1 MGQSSIPTLNRS
13 GYSMF
18 WTSVWE
24 NKHMY
29 TSLFKEDTLIRKYI
43 TLLLNEKISTHKTNL
58 NINKI
63 NQSNWVKTYNIKFDF
78 SSETLF
84 NVLQRFNKLPI
95 YISKIHIIRL
105 NNWVV
110 VYFVAATPNT
120 SMYIPNSFKFK
131 SNLTSISEKKYLI
144 YLHNYLNSF

>member
-1 MGQSSIPTLNRS
+1 
-13 GYSMF
+13 MF

-29 TSLFKEDTLIRKYI
+29 TSLFKEDALIRKYI
-43 TLLLNEKISTHKTNL
+43 TLLLNEKISTQKTNL

-63 NQSNWVKTYNIKFDF
+63 NQSNWIKTYNIKFDV

-84 NVLQRFNKLPI
+84 NILQRFNKLPI

-105 NNWVV
+105 NNWVI
-110 VYFVAATPNT
+110 VYFVAATPNSSNFST
-120 SMYIPNSFKFK
+120 NSFKLK
-131 SNLTSISEKKYLI
+131 SNIKSISEKKYLI
-144 YLHNYLNSF
+144 YLNKRLSSF